1 MIIIV
6 LSLFKQTFEVHF
18 FSQSRSNIMNIN
30 FAKRSKRVKRR
41 CKKLKLVLL
50 VRMNSVVVINVLVF
64 YMNVT

>member
-1 MIIIV
+1 
-6 LSLFKQTFEVHF
+6 
-18 FSQSRSNIMNIN
+18 MNIN